1 MCQTLLPCPQSP
13 NCVCSLNSDTAHFIE
28 PIAISN
34 EIEVAWELWTELV
47 RSQPYAISVSSD
59 ERGIHAIFRTP
70 VFRFKDDVECLLDT
84 ENKVIHVRS
93 ASRVG
98 YWDIGA
104 NRRRIEKLRRAF
116 MLATTIKE

>member
-28 PIAISN
+28 PITIPN
-34 EIEVAWELWTELV
+34 EIEMAWEIWTDLI
-47 RSQPYAISVSSD
+47 RSQCHAISVSSD
-59 ERGIHAIFRTP
+59 ELHIQAVFRTP

-98 YWDIGA
+98 YWDLGA
-104 NRRRIEKLRRAF
+104 NRKRIERLRSAYKQ
-116 MLATTIKE
+116 ATTIKE